1 MNGTSTED
9 HPTMNGSTAKDHSA
23 VNGTVTEDHSLMN
36 GTIIGNNPTM
46 NGEDDLADSLE
57 QWATNLAEAAKAYRG
72 ASGQQSLLLRSK
84 MSNNAKQIID
94 AIKDPGETPFE
105 YSVQV
110 GQIRHCLSISAYGV

>member
-9 HPTMNGSTAKDHSA
+9 HSVINRTIMGNHPTMNGK
-23 VNGTVTEDHSLMN
+23 
-36 GTIIGNNPTM
+36 
-46 NGEDDLADSLE
+46 DDLADSLQ
-57 QWATNLAEAAKAYRG
+57 QWAMNLAEAAKAYRG

-110 GQIRHCLSISAYGV
+110 GQIQRFLSISAYGV